1 MRNKTIIY
9 NKLFESI
16 LDDVEQSDLNI
27 SSSISID
34 DSNNEIDYQH
44 YEYTMKVYFARD
56 ISDYKTFVK
65 DVLPKAHEQFSIA
78 VEHFRMFK
86 DVSPV
91 RIATFDKNKLDDELL
106 NSSFVKTW
114 VDFVDSTVIGSLSYF
129 AWTAVFCFNMPQ
141 IRNIRQF
148 LNFIG
153 VLFSISTRAY
163 LNSGLPIIQI
173 NRNEEEFVTF
183 FPNQISYTENVIK
196 NTLKTDKSSN
206 KKRSEY
212 MGQYYLQFA
221 KLSSLSGLQIAEA
234 LNSYFKI
241 DWSSILFDK
250 ALKQYIESKAIGS
263 YGQRIVKLDS
273 TIKNFISATEVSEE
287 MFRRMGSSLELYTY
301 NFTSYNHASEYFITG
316 KHWRPVNTIWQEVK
330 KHPIQIKG
338 WQMKTVSANLDY
350 VLIMYLGL
358 FDCSLYQKTDNEK
371 NNPDEKSEPV
381 HLLLVTG
388 GTIDSTA
395 IETKFREMFGDRFR
409 RDISDGITTA
419 LFDNA
424 NS

>member
-1 MRNKTIIY
+1 MRNKTIY
-9 NKLFESI
+9 NELFESI
-16 LDDVEQSDLNI
+16 LDDVKQSDLNI
-27 SSSISID
+27 SSSIGVD
-34 DSNNEIDYQH
+34 GSNNEIDYQH
-44 YEYTMKVYFARD
+44 YEYKMRIYFARD
-56 ISDYKTFVK
+56 VSDYKTFVN

-114 VDFVDSTVIGSLSYF
+114 VDFVDSTDSLSYF

-163 LNSGLPIIQI
+163 LNSGFPIIQI

-273 TIKNFISATEVSEE
+273 TIKNFISATEISEE
-287 MFRRMGSSLELYTY
+287 MFRRMGSSLKLYAY
-301 NFTSYNHASEYFITG
+301 KFTSCRRASEYFITD
-316 KHWRPVNTIWQEVK
+316 KDWRPVNTIWQEVK

-338 WQMKTVSANLDY
+338 WQMKTVGANLDY

-358 FDCSLYQKTDNEK
+358 FDCSLYQKTDDEK
-371 NNPDEKSEPV
+371 NNPDVKSEPV